1 YDYAVVE
8 GFSGIDLPAVV
19 LGDREHAGRTL
30 AAAPEAADI
39 DLDALRT
46 AIEEL
51 DPHVTLE
58 SLVREAKT
66 SPEGDR
72 AGAIATFTGQ
82 VRMKDSDADTPTKAL
97 EFETYEGVAEDRMDA
112 IAAELEARE
121 GVYEVLLHHRTGT
134 IEAGEDIVFVV
145 VLAGHREEAF

>member
-1 YDYAVVE
+1 GWFATGERRSVSEILDDLAPEYDYAVVE

-72 AGAIATFTGQ
+72 AGAIATF
-82 VRMKDSDADTPTKAL
+82 
-97 EFETYEGVAEDRMDA
+97 
-112 IAAELEARE
+112 
-121 GVYEVLLHHRTGT
+121 
-134 IEAGEDIVFVV
+134 
-145 VLAGHREEAF
+145 